1 MSNLHSLST
10 LAKQRKKRTLWR
22 NLVVCFAAL
31 VVFCTTYALILPAI
45 TMEQEGYSC
54 GLQEHTHTP
63 DCYRLTCGKQEA
75 YTHTHTKPDCYDA
88 NGNLTCTLKEQTL
101 HHHASGCYSSPQPV
115 CGLAEAAP
123 HAHEDACYTEGELTC
138 TQPETLGH
146 THTSDCYP
154 TEFTPELV
162 CTQKDIPEHR
172 HTDVCYRRICE
183 LEEHT
188 HTDACV
194 SSHEAFLENLLT
206 TGPTAGPEQP
216 TVEPETPT
224 ADSQLPTEPQPEST
238 EQPTVAPQPTEADAP
253 TNPEAPTQE
262 PPQEVTEPQEPSQ
275 EEEPPQ
281 EEEPILPGAAQPPV
295 MLLAP
300 AAPATV
306 AENAENTGS
315 VKLVD
320 VATSWNVSSNSAE
333 YVRGAEINGVW
344 VDGAYRMTFN
354 LEFDVKTDGDEGDRH
369 IIDRDGNSV
378 SGTVFTY
385 NLGIAEL
392 GDHVDYNVNYKF
404 NPTLGNS
411 TYHFENESDGTIT
424 VVIDLDDAYVKADN
438 SGDITGSISLAAI
451 VGKEDGKEDG
461 SVEHDTEGN
470 IKINVDAGN
479 VKYPDDET
487 NKGKVEVSK
496 TGSFTF
502 EGNKLLYTVVVSS
515 GGKGTP
521 GPVTILDT
529 FNFDGA
535 ALDGMGITG
544 PKEVKLDGA
553 DYTGFTAT
561 PNGTGKT
568 DISMT
573 LQKLDGS
580 DTHTIT
586 YVFEMAHRPETSTPV
601 KNKVHVESKP
611 DGGGKPV
618 KAEREFTVTVPD
630 KNQEPQIS
638 LEKSGDSWIGDNA
651 TVIRWTIKF
660 NDTKKNIA
668 GKVLEDTYMVK
679 KFNADTSA
687 APWDFDAAINDLA
700 HPMTVKVNGAEIPK
714 DQFAQHFTVQE
725 NGSLKFTGTEEAP
738 NTNSYEITY
747 YMPVETF
754 NSQWGAT
761 SMQNKVKVGDLE
773 KTAESYRSNN
783 NSVQKSSQGVEA
795 AENNQV
801 RMKWK
806 TDINVTNVGFKAG
819 DVIHDN
825 TNPGDSTENLHYFDR
840 NSIQISYNGSAWT
853 EGVDYSLEFYDR
865 KDGTPTDGDA
875 TYMQVVLLKDIPAK
889 GGYQQ
894 DLLTM
899 EYTTFADSHD
909 AKTYKNTATF
919 YNTAGDAQQ
928 EVVPD
933 SIIKADGS
941 GNTGETKVENF
952 NGDLTWKITAKIGDI
967 TKTRTVTVTD
977 TLPSNV
983 EVRKLSVVS
992 KLANG
997 ADQNADLTIAQD
1009 GAISGE
1015 NLNFTFSGTCQKNE
1029 QGQNV
1034 VTLTAT
1040 RKGEQDIEANS
1051 TITLNLDCYL
1061 APDFVAGNDKAT
1073 LDNTAT
1079 GTTDE
1084 GAIGNATHTQEWT
1097 KKKENVFENALSKK
1111 RITTPDGQ
1119 NYLEY
1124 QVQINPQGKDL
1135 QPDSAEVYVVDDF
1148 SYNPRK
1154 GEYDLVFELVR
1165 DSVKLYK
1172 AKLREDG
1179 TLVKEGDALTAGWRM
1194 VLSESDPTGDFP
1206 GAKITKTMRLAVP
1219 DGTPLILEYRYE
1231 LTGYKEGLKDFWPDA
1246 TNRAYFLTDP
1256 SQGSGGDI
1264 KDEKW
1269 SIRGT
1274 SGGLITDR
1282 HIKIVKVDESN
1293 SKVVIPGTEFTLQ
1306 EWKDGSTWSDV
1317 TTVTQPLKTGP
1328 DGSLTVSGFGDKPGD
1343 KLKYNVLYRLIETA
1357 PAPGYL
1363 LDRANPPTVEFY
1375 YHNDSQTAPAGYPDW
1390 ETVPKD
1396 SAVDLSQNSATHYIT
1411 NKAESAQFS
1420 VKKLWKYEG
1429 GAPVTNPPEATFQ
1442 LMRVATEK
1450 KQDVVVNDPLAGKVT
1465 VTVAAAQ
1472 YNYGDCGSGT
1482 PYEVPKGTVLTVRVR
1497 HAGWSG
1503 ENPSVY
1509 LSVPNNNNVQITPT
1523 IRRPADDP
1531 NAIEFDYEAKYSVV
1545 LWVRTGHWDGYP
1557 TFTCTYPGQST
1568 GGTTGGST
1576 GGTTP
1581 AEIERKPVGTIT
1593 LNADNGWTWNSE
1605 DYRTEDGQKLP
1616 IHGKTEDGKE
1626 VWYSYYVKEITSGN
1640 YGVTYSPSEG
1650 GDPVAITSGTITV
1663 TNTLPPPPA
1672 DVSVTVNKTWAG
1684 LGNWAEL
1691 ETVHCEL
1698 FQKTWASE
1706 AEFREAQANGT
1717 LDQNVPYGMTE
1728 EEIAALANGTL
1739 KRVEKFTLN
1748 SGDNWIWS
1756 KSNLPGGAD
1765 GKYYTYFVVE
1775 KPGDYTVTYSPQ
1787 VHSGEITV
1795 TNTTEKKPTEIQ
1807 VNKQWFNHL
1816 DEDITASTTN
1826 DSVEFTLYRIAQVD
1840 GQPVEGR
1847 TEYGPYSLTKADS
1860 WKWNSKSAGLDLLA
1874 KEYKE
1879 NKTYTYTYSIQEIVP
1894 EKAGYTA
1901 TYWGGENLPENWSGV
1916 TFSAELTPIQS
1927 GTLVIRNTLDSP
1939 KYQLPQT
1946 GGTGTAPLRL
1956 AGLTLALTAACLL
1969 HRKRKTRPQ

>member
-1 MSNLHSLST
+1 MSNLHQLSAI
-10 LAKQRKKRTLWR
+10 AKQRKKRTLWR

-45 TMEQEGYSC
+45 TMEKEDFSC
-54 GLQEHTHTP
+54 GLPEHTHTS
-63 DCYRLTCGKQEA
+63 DCYQLVCGKQELFS
-75 YTHTHTKPDCYDA
+75 HTHTKPDCYDA

-138 TQPETLGH
+138 TLAETQGH
-146 THTSDCYP
+146 THGQDCYP
-154 TEFTPELV
+154 ANFQPQLICGQQEL
-162 CTQKDIPEHR
+162 PEHR
-172 HTDVCYRRICE
+172 HTAACYTLTCQQQ
-183 LEEHT
+183 EHT

-194 SSHEAFLENLLT
+194 SSHQAFLNSIQEAT
-206 TGPTAGPEQP
+206 QEATQPEEANQP
-216 TVEPETPT
+216 EEVTQPGAV
-224 ADSQLPTEPQPEST
+224 TEPQEATQPEEAT
-238 EQPTVAPQPTEADAP
+238 EPQE
-253 TNPEAPTQE
+253 PTQPE
-262 PPQEVTEPQEPSQ
+262 TVTEPQEPTQ
-275 EEEPPQ
+275 EEEPM
-281 EEEPILPGAAQPPV
+281 APV
-295 MLLAP
+295 MLLAS

-306 AENAENTGS
+306 AENAGNTGS

-320 VATSWNVSSNSAE
+320 VATSWTVSSNSAE
-333 YVRGAEINGVW
+333 YVRDANINGQW

-354 LEFDVKTDGDEGDRH
+354 LEFDVKTDGDPGDRH
-369 IIDRDGNSV
+369 IIDRDGKSV

-385 NLGIAEL
+385 NLGKAEL
-392 GDHVDYNVNYKF
+392 GQNVAYDTPYAF
-404 NPTLGNS
+404 SPTLGNS
-411 TYHFENESDGTIT
+411 TYHFKNESDGTIT
-424 VVIDLDDAYVKADN
+424 VVIDLDDAYVKAYHA
-438 SGDITGSISLAAI
+438 GDITGSISVAAI
-451 VGKEDGKEDG
+451 VGKEDGKDDG
-461 SVEHDTEGN
+461 SVEHDTEGDTK
-470 IKINVDAGN
+470 IKVDADH
-479 VKYPDDET
+479 VTYPDDET
-487 NKGKVEVSK
+487 NKGKVAVSK

-502 EGNKLLYTVVVSS
+502 EGDKLLYTVVVSS

-535 ALDGMGITG
+535 ALKITG
-544 PKEVKLDGA
+544 PTDVKLNGT
-553 DYTGFTAT
+553 DYTYFTAT

-573 LQKLDGS
+573 LPKLNGS

-586 YVFEMAHRPETSTPV
+586 YVFEVTERPETSTPV
-601 KNKVHVESKP
+601 KNKVHVESTP

-618 KAEREFTVTVPD
+618 KAEKEITVTVPD
-630 KNQEPQIS
+630 KDAKPQIS
-638 LEKSGDSWIGDNA
+638 LEKSGDSYASSDA
-651 TVIRWTIKF
+651 TVWTIKF
-660 NDTKKNIA
+660 NSTNMDIA

-679 KFNADTSA
+679 QFNADTTA
-687 APWDFDAAINDLA
+687 ASWNFGDAINDTA
-700 HPMTVKVNGAEIPK
+700 HPMTVKVNGVAIPK
-714 DQFAQHFTVQE
+714 DQFAQHFTVQAD
-725 NGSLKFTGTEEAP
+725 GSLKFKDTGDGK

-747 YMPVETF
+747 YMPTKDF
-754 NSQWGAT
+754 NNQWGVT
-761 SMQNKVKVGDLE
+761 SIQNKVKVGDLE
-773 KTAESYRSNN
+773 KTAESYRSNDN
-783 NSVQKSSQGVEA
+783 YVKKSSQGVEA
-795 AENNQV
+795 AENGQV

-825 TNPGDSTENLHYFDR
+825 TNPNNSTENLHYFDR
-840 NSIQISYNGSAWT
+840 DSIRISYNGSTWT
-853 EGVDYSLEFYDR
+853 EGVDYSLKFYDH
-865 KDGTPTDGDA
+865 KDGAETTGNA
-875 TYMQVVLLKDIPAK
+875 TYMQVVLLQDIPAK

-899 EYTTFADSHD
+899 EYTTFAESHE

-919 YNTAGDAQQ
+919 YNTESDAQQ

-933 SIIKADGS
+933 SIIKADGN
-941 GNTGETKVENF
+941 GITGTTKVENF
-952 NGDLTWKITAKIGDI
+952 NGELTWKITAKIGDI

-1015 NLNFTFSGTCQKNE
+1015 NLDFTFSGTCRKNE

-1051 TITLNLDCYL
+1051 TVTLNLDCCL
-1061 APDFVAGNDKAT
+1061 APEFVAEHDSEM
-1073 LDNTAT
+1073 LVNTAE
-1079 GTTDE
+1079 GKTDD

-1111 RITTPDGQ
+1111 RITTPDGH

-1124 QVQINPQGKDL
+1124 EVQINPQGKDL
-1135 QPDSAEVYVVDDF
+1135 QPDSAEVYLVDDF
-1148 SYNPRK
+1148 SYNPKK

-1172 AKLREDG
+1172 ATLQEDG
-1179 TLVKEGDALTAGWRM
+1179 TLAKGDALTAGWRM

-1231 LTGYKEGLKDFWPDA
+1231 LTGYKEGLTNFWLDA
-1246 TNRAYFLTDP
+1246 TNRAYFLTEP
-1256 SQGSGGDI
+1256 SQGSGDNTIGEEWKI
-1264 KDEKW
+1264 
-1269 SIRGT
+1269 SGT

-1306 EWKDGSTWSDV
+1306 EWKNGSTWSDV
-1317 TTVTQPLKTGP
+1317 TTVQQPLTTGA
-1328 DGSLTVSGFGDKPGD
+1328 DGTLTVDGFGDEPGD
-1343 KLKYNVLYRLIETA
+1343 KLHYNVLYRLIETKA
-1357 PAPGYL
+1357 APGYL
-1363 LDRANPPTVEFY
+1363 LDIANPPTVEFY
-1375 YHNDSQTAPAGYPDW
+1375 YHNESQTAPAGYPDW

-1472 YNYGDCGSGT
+1472 YNYGDSGSGT

-1593 LNADNGWTWNSE
+1593 LNADNSWTWNSKQYE
-1605 DYRTEDGQKLP
+1605 TDTGKKLP
-1616 IHGKTEDGKE
+1616 IHGETEDGKE
-1626 VWYSYYVKEITSGN
+1626 VWYSYYVVENNSGS

-1663 TNTLPPPPA
+1663 TNTLTPPPA
-1672 DVSVTVNKTWAG
+1672 DVSVTVKKVWAG
-1684 LGNWAEL
+1684 LGNWDDLA
-1691 ETVHCEL
+1691 TVNCEL

-1706 AEFREAQANGT
+1706 AEFQAAQENAPMDYHVT
-1717 LDQNVPYGMTE
+1717 YDMTE

-1739 KRVEKFTLN
+1739 KRMETFDLR
-1748 SGDNWIWS
+1748 SDDNWTWIR
-1756 KSNLPGGAD
+1756 SNLPGGAD

-1775 KPGDYTVTYSPQ
+1775 EPGDYTVTYTPQ

-1816 DEDITASTTN
+1816 GTSTDAPTGIN
-1826 DSVEFTLYRIAQVD
+1826 EVEFELFRIAKVGDTSEAPTTVGTYQVTSA
-1840 GQPVEGR
+1840 GNW
-1847 TEYGPYSLTKADS
+1847 T
-1860 WKWNSKSAGLDLLA
+1860 WNSKTAGLDLLA

-1901 TYWGGENLPENWSGV
+1901 TYWGGENLPENWSTV
-1916 TFSAELTPIQS
+1916 NFSTELAPIQS
-1927 GTLVIRNTLDSP
+1927 GTLVIRNTLESP

>member
-1 MSNLHSLST
+1 MSNLHSLSAI
-10 LAKQRKKRTLWR
+10 AKQRKKRTLWR

-88 NGNLTCTLKEQTL
+88 DGNLTCTLKQQTL
-101 HHHASGCYSSPQPV
+101 HRHTQDCYSKPQPI

-138 TQPETLGH
+138 TLAETQGH
-146 THTSDCYP
+146 THGQDCYP
-154 TEFTPELV
+154 AESTPELI
-162 CTQKDIPEHR
+162 CGQQELPEHR
-172 HTDVCYRRICE
+172 HTAACYTLTCQQQ
-183 LEEHT
+183 EHT
-188 HTDACV
+188 HTDACI
-194 SSHEAFLENLLT
+194 SSHQAFLNSIQEAT
-206 TGPTAGPEQP
+206 QEAT
-216 TVEPETPT
+216 
-224 ADSQLPTEPQPEST
+224 QPE
-238 EQPTVAPQPTEADAP
+238 EANQPEEVTQ
-253 TNPEAPTQE
+253 PEA
-262 PPQEVTEPQEPSQ
+262 VTEPQEATQPEEATLPEEVTLPEEATQPEEVTQPEDVTQPEEATEPQ
-275 EEEPPQ
+275 EPTQPETATEPQEPPQ
-281 EEEPILPGAAQPPV
+281 EEEPMAPV

-300 AAPATV
+300 AAV

-315 VKLVD
+315 VNLVG
-320 VATSWNVSSNSAE
+320 VARSWSVSSNSAE
-333 YVRGAEINGVW
+333 YVPDGKSINGQW
-344 VDGAYRMTFN
+344 VNGAFYEMTFN
-354 LEFDVKTDGDEGDRH
+354 LKFDVATAGAPGNRH
-369 IIDRDGNSV
+369 IIDKNQNSV

-392 GDHVDYNVNYKF
+392 GQNVAYGTKYKF
-404 NPTLGNS
+404 TPTLGES
-411 TYHFENESDGTIT
+411 TYHFVDNPDGTIT
-424 VVIDLDDAYVKADN
+424 VVIDLDDAFVKADN
-438 SGDITGSISLAAI
+438 SGDITGSISVAAI
-451 VGKEDGKEDG
+451 VGKNDGKEDG
-461 SVEHDTEGN
+461 SVEHDTEGDT
-470 IKINVDAGN
+470 KINVDAGN

-487 NKGKVEVSK
+487 NMGKVAVSK

-502 EGNKLLYTVVVSS
+502 EGDKLLYTVVVSS

-535 ALDGMGITG
+535 ALDSMGITG
-544 PKEVKLDGA
+544 PTDVKLDGA
-553 DYTGFTAT
+553 DYTNFETSSDS
-561 PNGTGKT
+561 TGKKN
-568 DISMT
+568 ISMT
-573 LQKLDGS
+573 LSKLDGS

-611 DGGGKPV
+611 GENGKPV
-618 KAEREFTVTVPD
+618 KAEKEITVTVPD
-630 KNQEPQIS
+630 KDAKPQIS
-638 LEKSGDSWIGDNA
+638 LEKSGDSYASSDA
-651 TVIRWTIKF
+651 TVWTIKF
-660 NDTKKNIA
+660 NSTNMDIA

-679 KFNADTSA
+679 QFNADTTA
-687 APWDFDAAINDLA
+687 ASWNFGDAINDTA
-700 HPMTVKVNGAEIPK
+700 HPMTVKVNGVAIPK
-714 DQFAQHFTVQE
+714 DQFAQHFTVQAD
-725 NGSLKFTGTEEAP
+725 GSLKFKDTGDGK

-747 YMPVETF
+747 YMPTKDF
-754 NSQWGAT
+754 NNQWGVT
-761 SMQNKVKVGDLE
+761 SIQNKVKVGDLE
-773 KTAESYRSNN
+773 KTAEPYRSNDN
-783 NSVQKSSQGVEA
+783 YVKKSSQGVEA
-795 AENNQV
+795 AENGQV

-806 TDINVTNVGFKAG
+806 TDINVTNVGFKVN

-825 TNPGDSTENLHYFDR
+825 TNPNNSTENLHYFDR
-840 NSIQISYNGSAWT
+840 NSIQISYNGSTWQ
-853 EGVDYSLEFYDR
+853 ESVDYRLEFYDQ
-865 KDGTPTDGDA
+865 KGGTATTGNA
-875 TYMQVVLLKDIPAK
+875 TYMQVVLLQDIPAK

-899 EYTTFADSHD
+899 EYTTFANSHD

-933 SIIKADGS
+933 SITKADGN
-941 GNTGETKVENF
+941 GITGETKVENF
-952 NGDLTWKITAKIGDI
+952 NGELTWKITAKIGDI

-1015 NLNFTFSGTCQKNE
+1015 NSDFTFSGTCQKNE

-1034 VTLTAT
+1034 VTLIAT
-1040 RKGEQDIEANS
+1040 RKDGKDIEANS
-1051 TITLNLDCYL
+1051 TVTLNLDCCL
-1061 APDFVAGNDKAT
+1061 APDFVAGNDKAI

-1079 GTTDE
+1079 GETE
-1084 GAIGNATHTQEWT
+1084 KGAIGNATHTQEWT

-1111 RITTPDGQ
+1111 RMTTPDGQ

-1124 QVQINPQGKDL
+1124 EVQINPQGKDL
-1135 QPDSAEVYVVDDF
+1135 QPDSAEVYLVDDF
-1148 SYNPRK
+1148 SYNPKK
-1154 GEYDLVFELVR
+1154 GECDLVFELVR
-1165 DSVKLYK
+1165 DSVKLYN
-1172 AKLREDG
+1172 ATLRENG
-1179 TLVKEGDALTAGWRM
+1179 TLAKEGEALTAGWRM

-1231 LTGYKEGLKDFWPDA
+1231 LTGHKEGLTNFWLDA
-1246 TNRAYFLTDP
+1246 TNRAYFLTEP
-1256 SQGSGGDI
+1256 SQGSGDNTIGED
-1264 KDEKW
+1264 W
-1269 SIRGT
+1269 SINGT
-1274 SGGLITDR
+1274 TGSLITDR

-1293 SKVVIPGTEFTLQ
+1293 SKVVISGTKFALQ
-1306 EWKDGSTWSDV
+1306 EWKNDTWGDV
-1317 TTVTQPLKTGP
+1317 TTVTTGD
-1328 DGSLTVSGFGDKPGD
+1328 DGALTVKGFGDKPED
-1343 KLKYNVLYRLIETA
+1343 KLHYNVLYRLIETE

-1375 YHNDSQTAPAGYPDW
+1375 YHNDSQTAPEGYPAWD
-1390 ETVPKD
+1390 TVSKD

-1420 VKKLWKYEG
+1420 VKKLWKYQG
-1429 GAPVTNPPEATFQ
+1429 GAPVANPPEATFQ

-1450 KQDVVVNDPLAGKVT
+1450 KQDVVVNDPLAST
-1465 VTVAAAQ
+1465 VTVNISAGWSYGSETTPVPHRVKKGDTVKITATAAGMTSPVAYVYPLTLADWQGHEYPLTRVGNTDTWTYEFTAQ
-1472 YNYGDCGSGT
+1472 YN
-1482 PYEVPKGTVLTVRVR
+1482 VNVVI
-1497 HAGWSG
+1497 
-1503 ENPSVY
+1503 
-1509 LSVPNNNNVQITPT
+1509 LSKTNDL
-1523 IRRPADDP
+1523 PAIACD
-1531 NAIEFDYEAKYSVV
+1531 
-1545 LWVRTGHWDGYP
+1545 
-1557 TFTCTYPGQST
+1557 YPGQST

-1593 LNADNGWTWNSE
+1593 LNAANNWTWNSE

-1626 VWYSYYVKEITSGN
+1626 VWYSYYVKEDTSTVP
-1640 YGVTYSPSEG
+1640 YVDVVTYSPSKDG
-1650 GDPVAITSGTITV
+1650 KPVAITSGTITV

-1672 DVSVTVNKTWAG
+1672 DVSVTVKKDWAG

-1691 ETVHCEL
+1691 ETVNFKLIRKVWDHEPTEGERNPQENLDYYADLNHYPDLEL
-1698 FQKTWASE
+1698 VGE
-1706 AEFREAQANGT
+1706 YT
-1717 LDQNVPYGMTE
+1717 L
-1728 EEIAALANGTL
+1728 
-1739 KRVEKFTLN
+1739 EKAT
-1748 SGDNWIWS
+1748 GWTWS
-1756 KSNLPGGAD
+1756 KSDLPGGAD

-1775 KPGDYTVTYSPQ
+1775 EPSDYYTVTYSPQ

-1807 VNKQWFNHL
+1807 VNKQWLNHL
-1816 DEDITASTTN
+1816 GEDITASTTN
-1826 DSVEFTLYRIAQVD
+1826 DSVEFKLYRIAQVGD
-1840 GQPVEGR
+1840 GASETPTLVGTYQVTR
-1847 TEYGPYSLTKADS
+1847 DDS
-1860 WKWNSKSAGLDLLA
+1860 WTWKSKDVPGLDLLA
-1874 KEYKE
+1874 KEYIE
-1879 NKTYTYTYSIQEIVP
+1879 GKTYTYTYSIQEIVP
-1894 EKAGYTA
+1894 GNAGYIA

-1927 GTLVIRNTLDSP
+1927 GTLVIRNTLESP

-1969 HRKRKTRPQ
+1969 HRPHTH

>member
-1 MSNLHSLST
+1 MSNLHSLSAI
-10 LAKQRKKRTLWR
+10 AKQRKKRTLWR

-54 GLQEHTHTP
+54 GLQEHTHTS
-63 DCYRLTCGKQEA
+63 DCYQLVCGKQELFS
-75 YTHTHTKPDCYDA
+75 HTHTKPDCYDA

-138 TQPETLGH
+138 TLAETQGH
-146 THTSDCYP
+146 THSQDCYP
-154 TEFTPELV
+154 ADFQPQLICGQQEL
-162 CTQKDIPEHR
+162 PEHR
-172 HTDVCYRRICE
+172 HTAACYTLTCQQQ
-183 LEEHT
+183 EHT
-188 HTDACV
+188 HTESCI
-194 SSHEAFLENLLT
+194 SSHQAFLN
-206 TGPTAGPEQP
+206 
-216 TVEPETPT
+216 
-224 ADSQLPTEPQPEST
+224 SI
-238 EQPTVAPQPTEADAP
+238 
-253 TNPEAPTQE
+253 QE
-262 PPQEVTEPQEPSQ
+262 PPQEATQPEEANQPEEVVTQPEEVTQPEKAPQPEVVTEPQVVTQPEVVTEPQVVTQPEAVTEPQVVTQPETVTEPQKPTQ
-275 EEEPPQ
+275 EEEPK
-281 EEEPILPGAAQPPV
+281 APV
-295 MLLAP
+295 MLLAR
-300 AAPATV
+300 AAPAAV
-306 AENAENTGS
+306 AENAGNTGS

-320 VATSWNVSSNSAE
+320 VATLLTVSSNSAE
-333 YVRGAEINGVW
+333 YVPGWTEINGNW
-344 VDGAYRMTFN
+344 VDGAYKMTFN
-354 LEFDVKTDGDEGDRH
+354 LKFDVKTDGDEGDRH
-369 IIDRDGNSV
+369 IIDKNNNSV

-411 TYHFENESDGTIT
+411 TYHFKNESDGTIT
-424 VVIDLDDAYVKADN
+424 VVIDLDDAYVKAYN
-438 SGDITGSISLAAI
+438 AGDIKGSISLAAI
-451 VGKEDGKEDG
+451 VGKEDGKDDG
-461 SVEHDTEGN
+461 SVEHVTESEPT
-470 IKINVDAGN
+470 IKVDADK

-502 EGNKLLYTVVVSS
+502 EGDKLLYTVVVSS

-535 ALDGMGITG
+535 ALDSMGITG
-544 PKEVKLDGA
+544 PTEVKLDGT
-553 DYTGFTAT
+553 DYTKYTAT

-573 LQKLDGS
+573 LPKLSGS
-580 DTHTIT
+580 ETHTIT

-601 KNKVHVESKP
+601 KNKVHVESTP

-618 KAEREFTVTVPD
+618 KAEKEITVTVPD

-638 LEKSGDSWIGDNA
+638 LEKSGDSYASSDA
-651 TVIRWTIKF
+651 TVWTIKF
-660 NDTKKNIA
+660 NSTKMDIA

-679 KFNADTSA
+679 KFNADTPVAS
-687 APWDFDAAINDLA
+687 WDFGAAINDPD
-700 HPMTVKVNGAEIPK
+700 HPMTVKVNGVSIPSTE
-714 DQFAQHFTVQE
+714 FAQHFEVV
-725 NGSLKFTGTEEAP
+725 NGSLKFKDTRDGK
-738 NTNSYEITY
+738 NTNFYEITY
-747 YMPVETF
+747 YMPTKDF
-754 NSQWGAT
+754 NNQWGVT
-761 SMQNKVKVGDLE
+761 SIQNKVKVGDLE
-773 KTAESYRSNN
+773 KTAEPYRSNN

-795 AENNQV
+795 AENGQV

-806 TDINVTNVGFKAG
+806 TDINVTNVGFKKD

-825 TNPGDSTENLHYFDR
+825 TNPNNSTENLHYFDR
-840 NSIQISYNGSAWT
+840 GSIQISYNGSTWE
-853 EGVDYSLEFYDR
+853 EGVDYRLEFYDR
-865 KDGTPTDGDA
+865 KDGAETTGNA
-875 TYMQVVLLKDIPAK
+875 TYMQVVLLKDITPQ

-899 EYTTFADSHD
+899 EYTTFAESQE

-941 GNTGETKVENF
+941 GNTGTTKVENF
-952 NGDLTWKITAKIGDI
+952 NGELTWKITAKIGDI
-967 TKTRTVTVTD
+967 TKTNTVTVTD
-977 TLPSNV
+977 ALPSNV
-983 EVRKLSVVS
+983 EVKKLSVVS

-1015 NLNFTFSGTCQKNE
+1015 NLDFTFSGTCKKNE

-1034 VTLTAT
+1034 ITLTAT
-1040 RKGEQDIEANS
+1040 RKGEQNIEANS
-1051 TITLNLDCYL
+1051 TVTLNLDCCL
-1061 APDFVAGNDKAT
+1061 AQDFVAEHDKAT

-1097 KKKENVFENALSKK
+1097 KKKENVFENALSKEL
-1111 RITTPDGQ
+1111 ISDLNGN
-1119 NYLEY
+1119 NYLVFE
-1124 QVQINPQGKDL
+1124 VQINPEGKDL
-1135 QPDSAEVYVVDDF
+1135 QPDSAEVYLVDDF
-1148 SYNPRK
+1148 SYNPQK
-1154 GEYDLVFELVR
+1154 GTDDLVFELAQ

-1172 AKLREDG
+1172 ATLQENG
-1179 TLVKEGDALTAGWRM
+1179 TLVKEGEALTAGWRM

-1231 LTGYKEGLKDFWPDA
+1231 LTGCKEGSTNVRLDA
-1246 TNRAYFLTDP
+1246 TNRAYFLTEP

-1264 KDEKW
+1264 TKDSW
-1269 SIRGT
+1269 SVSGT

-1282 HIKIVKVDESN
+1282 QIKIVKVDESN

-1306 EWKDGSTWSDV
+1306 EWKNDTWSNV
-1317 TTVTQPLKTGP
+1317 TTVTQPLTTGR
-1328 DGSLTVSGFGDKPGD
+1328 DGSLTVKGFGDKPED
-1343 KLKYNVLYRLIETA
+1343 KLHYNVLYRLIETA

-1363 LDRANPPTVEFY
+1363 LDRANPPTVAFY
-1375 YHNDSQTAPAGYPDW
+1375 YHNDSQTAPEGYPDW
-1390 ETVPKD
+1390 NTVPKD

-1420 VKKLWKYEG
+1420 VKKIWKYKG

-1442 LMRVATEK
+1442 LWQIATEK
-1450 KQDVVVNDPLAGKVT
+1450 QQDVVVNDPLAST
-1465 VTVAAAQ
+1465 VTVNVSAGKHHGRDTTPVPYRVKKGDTVKITATAAGMSNPVAHVYPLNLEYWQVSSDNDHPLKQVDTNTWVYEFTAQ
-1472 YNYGDCGSGT
+1472 Y
-1482 PYEVPKGTVLTVRVR
+1482 
-1497 HAGWSG
+1497 
-1503 ENPSVY
+1503 SVNVVI
-1509 LSVPNNNNVQITPT
+1509 LSKTNDL
-1523 IRRPADDP
+1523 PALACD
-1531 NAIEFDYEAKYSVV
+1531 
-1545 LWVRTGHWDGYP
+1545 
-1557 TFTCTYPGQST
+1557 YPGQST

-1581 AEIERKPVGTIT
+1581 TEIERKPVGTIT
-1593 LNADNGWTWNSE
+1593 LNATNGWTWNSE
-1605 DYRTEDGQKLP
+1605 GYLTDDGKKLP
-1616 IHGKTEDGKE
+1616 IHETKDDKD
-1626 VWYSYYVKEITSGN
+1626 VWYSYYVRENNSVP
-1640 YGVTYSPSEG
+1640 YEVTYSPSKDG
-1650 GDPVAITSGTITV
+1650 KPVAITSGTITV

-1672 DVSVTVNKTWAG
+1672 NVSVTVKKDWKG
-1684 LGNWAEL
+1684 LGNWADL
-1691 ETVHCEL
+1691 EKVNFKL
-1698 FQKTWASE
+1698 IRRAWDNK
-1706 AEFREAQANGT
+1706 
-1717 LDQNVPYGMTE
+1717 PTE
-1728 EEIAALANGTL
+1728 EERNTQENLAYDADLSQYSNLELVGEYTLTKNGGWT
-1739 KRVEKFTLN
+1739 
-1748 SGDNWIWS
+1748 WS
-1756 KSNLPGGAD
+1756 RSDLPGGAD

-1775 KPGDYTVTYSPQ
+1775 QPGEYTVTYSPQ
-1787 VHSGEITV
+1787 VHDGTITV
-1795 TNTTEKKPTEIQ
+1795 TNTTEKKPTEIK

-1816 DEDITASTTN
+1816 AEDITASTTN
-1826 DSVEFTLYRIAQVD
+1826 DSVQFKLCRIAKVD
-1840 GQPVEGR
+1840 GQTVGEP
-1847 TEYGPYSLTKADS
+1847 TEYGPYSLTKADN
-1860 WKWNSKSAGLDLLA
+1860 WTWNSTTAGLKLLA
-1874 KEYKE
+1874 MEYIDGQ
-1879 NKTYTYTYSIQEIVP
+1879 TYTYTYSIQEIVP
-1894 EKAGYTA
+1894 ENAGYTA
-1901 TYWGGENLPENWSGV
+1901 TYWGGENLPENWSTV
-1916 TFSAELTPIQS
+1916 NFSAELAPIQS

>member
-1 MSNLHSLST
+1 MSNLHQLST

-88 NGNLTCTLKEQTL
+88 NGNLTCPLKEQTL
-101 HHHASGCYSSPQPV
+101 HRHTQDCYSKPQPV

-138 TQPETLGH
+138 TLAETQGH
-146 THTSDCYP
+146 THGQDCYP
-154 TEFTPELV
+154 AGFTPELI
-162 CTQKDIPEHR
+162 CGQQELPEHR
-172 HTDVCYRRICE
+172 HTAACYTLTCQQQ
-183 LEEHT
+183 EHT
-188 HTDACV
+188 HTESCI
-194 SSHEAFLENLLT
+194 SSHQAFLNSIQEPSQEVT
-206 TGPTAGPEQP
+206 QPEEANQP
-216 TVEPETPT
+216 EEVTQPE
-224 ADSQLPTEPQPEST
+224 AVTEPQEATQPEEATLPEEVTLPEEATQPEEVTQPEDVTQPEEAT
-238 EQPTVAPQPTEADAP
+238 EPQE
-253 TNPEAPTQE
+253 PTQPE
-262 PPQEVTEPQEPSQ
+262 TVTEPQEPTQ
-275 EEEPPQ
+275 EEEPM
-281 EEEPILPGAAQPPV
+281 APV
-295 MLLAP
+295 MLLAR
-300 AAPATV
+300 AAPAAV
-306 AENAENTGS
+306 AENTGS
-315 VKLVD
+315 VNLVD
-320 VATSWNVSSNSAE
+320 VATSLTVSSNSAE
-333 YVRGAEINGVW
+333 YVTGANINGQW

-354 LEFDVKTDGDEGDRH
+354 LKFDVKTVGDPGNH
-369 IIDRDGNSV
+369 YIIDKNNNSV

-385 NLGIAEL
+385 NLGKAEL
-392 GDHVDYNVNYKF
+392 GDHVNYNVNYNF

-411 TYHFENESDGTIT
+411 TYHFVDNSDGTIT
-424 VVIDLDDAYVKADN
+424 VVIDLDDAYVKAYN
-438 SGDITGSISLAAI
+438 AGDITGSISVAAI

-461 SVEHDTEGN
+461 SVEHDTEGGTK
-470 IKINVDAGN
+470 IKVDADK

-502 EGNKLLYTVVVSS
+502 EGDKLLYTVVVSS

-535 ALDGMGITG
+535 ALKITG
-544 PKEVKLDGA
+544 PEEVKVDGQNHTE
-553 DYTGFTAT
+553 YETT
-561 PNGTGKT
+561 NSTGKT

-573 LQKLDGS
+573 LSQLKGS
-580 DTHTIT
+580 ETHTIT
-586 YVFEMAHRPETSTPV
+586 YVFTVTERPETSTPV
-601 KNKVHVESKP
+601 MNKVHVESKP
-611 DGGGKPV
+611 GENGKPV
-618 KAEREFTVTVPD
+618 KAEKEITVTVPD
-630 KNQEPQIS
+630 KDAKPQIS
-638 LEKSGDSWIGDNA
+638 LSKSSPWTQDD
-651 TVIRWTIKF
+651 TMVIPWEIKF
-660 NDTKKNIA
+660 NDTKMDIT
-668 GKVLEDTYMVK
+668 GKVLEDSYTVSK
-679 KFNADTSA
+679 SNGETETIT
-687 APWDFDAAINDLA
+687 WDFNKAINDTA
-700 HPMTVKVNGAEIPK
+700 HPMTVEVNGVVIPSTE
-714 DQFAQHFTVQE
+714 FAQHFTVQSD
-725 NGSLKFTGTEEAP
+725 GSLKFTGTEEAP
-738 NTNSYEITY
+738 NTNAYKITY
-747 YMPVETF
+747 YTPTKDF
-754 NSQWGAT
+754 NSQWGVTSVKNRAKVDELEAT
-761 SMQNKVKVGDLE
+761 YDYWK
-773 KTAESYRSNN
+773 SNN

-795 AENNQV
+795 AENGQV

-806 TDINVTNVGFKAG
+806 TDINVTNVGFKKD
-819 DVIHDN
+819 DVIYDN
-825 TNPGDSTENLHYFDR
+825 TNPNNSTENLHYFDR
-840 NSIQISYNGSAWT
+840 NSIQISYNGTIWK
-853 EGVDYSLEFYDR
+853 ENDDYSLKFYDH
-865 KDGTPTDGDA
+865 KDGTETTENA
-875 TYMQVVLLKDIPAK
+875 TYMQVVLLKDITPQ

-899 EYTTFADSHD
+899 EYTTFAESQE

-933 SIIKADGS
+933 SITKADGN
-941 GNTGETKVENF
+941 GITGTTKVENF

-977 TLPSNV
+977 ALPSNV
-983 EVRKLSVVS
+983 EVKKLSVVS

-1009 GAISGE
+1009 GTISGD
-1015 NLNFTFSGTCQKNE
+1015 NADFTFSGTCQKNE

-1034 VTLTAT
+1034 VTLIAT
-1040 RKGEQDIEANS
+1040 RKGEQYIEANS
-1051 TITLNLDCYL
+1051 TVTLNLDCCL
-1061 APDFVAGNDKAT
+1061 SQDFVAGNESAI
-1073 LDNTAT
+1073 LVNTAE
-1079 GTTDE
+1079 GKTDK
-1084 GAIGNATHTQEWT
+1084 GAIGSATHTQEWT

-1111 RITTPDGQ
+1111 RITTPDGH

-1135 QPDSAEVYVVDDF
+1135 QPDSAEVYLVDDF
-1148 SYNPRK
+1148 SYNPKK

-1165 DSVKLYK
+1165 DSVKLYN
-1172 AKLREDG
+1172 ATLQADG
-1179 TLVKEGDALTAGWRM
+1179 TLAKEGDALTAGWRM

-1219 DGTPLILEYRYE
+1219 DGTPLILEYKYE
-1231 LTGYKEGLKDFWPDA
+1231 LTGYKEGLTNFWLDA
-1246 TNRAYFLTDP
+1246 TNRAYFLTEP
-1256 SQGSGGDI
+1256 SQGSGDNTIG
-1264 KDEKW
+1264 ENW
-1269 SIRGT
+1269 SISGT

-1306 EWKDGSTWSDV
+1306 EWKNGSTWSNV
-1317 TTVTQPLKTGP
+1317 TTVTQPLTTGP
-1328 DGSLTVSGFGDKPGD
+1328 DGTLTVDGFGDKPED
-1343 KLKYNVLYRLIETA
+1343 KLHYNVLYRLIETA

-1363 LDRANPPTVEFY
+1363 LDAANPPTVEFY
-1375 YHNDSQTAPAGYPDW
+1375 YHNESQDVPEGYPAW
-1390 ETVPKD
+1390 NTVEKG

-1450 KQDVVVNDPLAGKVT
+1450 KQDVVVNDPLAGKTNVT
-1465 VTVAAAQ
+1465 LLVRKWEGA
-1472 YNYGDCGSGT
+1472 GDT
-1482 PYEVPKGTVLTVRVR
+1482 TKVYPVPKGTEMTVTVYQPGFT
-1497 HAGWSG
+1497 ATQ
-1503 ENPSVY
+1503 NPSFYVDVGG
-1509 LSVPNNNNVQITPT
+1509 SSKQIQL
-1523 IRRPADDP
+1523 AV
-1531 NAIEFDYEAKYSVV
+1531 EK
-1545 LWVRTGHWDGYP
+1545 GDGYF
-1557 TFTCTYPGQST
+1557 TFRYTPQYNVKLIVNTTYHDGNITFNCTYPGQST

-1581 AEIERKPVGTIT
+1581 TEFAPEPAGTIT
-1593 LNADNGWTWNSE
+1593 LNAANSWTWNSE
-1605 DYRTEDGQKLP
+1605 EHKDMVLTQGQATKGDGTTIP
-1616 IHGKTEDGKE
+1616 
-1626 VWYSYYVKEITSGN
+1626 VWYSYYVCEIPNTSYPYAVSYSNKPGN
-1640 YGVTYSPSEG
+1640 DYT
-1650 GDPVAITSGTITV
+1650 AITSGTITV
-1663 TNTLPPPPA
+1663 TNTLLPPA
-1672 DVSVTVNKTWAG
+1672 DVSVTVKKTWAG
-1684 LGNWAEL
+1684 LGNLDKL
-1691 ETVHCEL
+1691 ETVNCEL
-1698 FQKTWASE
+1698 FRKAWASE
-1706 AEFREAQANGT
+1706 AEFQAAQENAP
-1717 LDQNVPYGMTE
+1717 LDYGVTYGMTE
-1728 EEIAALANGTL
+1728 EQIAALANGTL
-1739 KRVEKFTLN
+1739 KRMVAFTLN
-1748 SGDNWIWS
+1748 SGDNWTWS

-1775 KPGDYTVTYSPQ
+1775 EPSDYYAVTYSPQ

-1816 DEDITASTTN
+1816 DKDITASTTN
-1826 DSVEFTLYRIAQVD
+1826 DSVEFKLFRIAQVD
-1840 GQPVEGR
+1840 GQPVEGQ
-1847 TEYGPYSLTKADS
+1847 TEYGPYYLTKTGN
-1860 WKWNSKSAGLDLLA
+1860 WTWNSKTAGLDLLA

>member
-1 MSNLHSLST
+1 MSNLHQLST

-88 NGNLTCTLKEQTL
+88 DGNLTCTLKQQTL
-101 HHHASGCYSSPQPV
+101 HRHTPDCYSKSQPI

-138 TQPETLGH
+138 TLAETQGH
-146 THTSDCYP
+146 THGQDCYP
-154 TEFTPELV
+154 AEFTPELI
-162 CTQKDIPEHR
+162 CGQQELPEHR
-172 HTDVCYRRICE
+172 HTAACYTLTCQQQ
-183 LEEHT
+183 EHT
-188 HTDACV
+188 HTESCI
-194 SSHEAFLENLLT
+194 SSHQAFLNSIQEAT
-206 TGPTAGPEQP
+206 QEATQ
-216 TVEPETPT
+216 PET
-224 ADSQLPTEPQPEST
+224 
-238 EQPTVAPQPTEADAP
+238 
-253 TNPEAPTQE
+253 
-262 PPQEVTEPQEPSQ
+262 VTEPQEVTQPEAVTEPQVVTQPEAVTEPQVVTQPEDVTQPEEATEPKEPTQ
-275 EEEPPQ
+275 EEEPQ
-281 EEEPILPGAAQPPV
+281 APV
-295 MLLAP
+295 MLLARTAP
-300 AAPATV
+300 AAV
-306 AENAENTGS
+306 AENAGNTGP
-315 VKLVD
+315 VNLVD
-320 VATSWNVSSNSAE
+320 VATSLRVSSNSAE
-333 YVRGAEINGVW
+333 YVTGENINGQW

-354 LEFDVKTDGDEGDRH
+354 LEFDVETAGEQGDRH
-369 IIDRDGNSV
+369 IIDKNGNSV

-385 NLGIAEL
+385 NLGKAEL
-392 GDHVDYNVNYKF
+392 GRNVAYGTKYEF
-404 NPTLGNS
+404 KPTLGNS
-411 TYHFENESDGTIT
+411 TYHFVDNSDGTIT

-438 SGDITGSISLAAI
+438 SGDIHGIISVAAI
-451 VGKEDGKEDG
+451 VGKEDGKDDG

-470 IKINVDAGN
+470 IKIKVDAGN
-479 VKYPDDET
+479 VKYPDNET
-487 NKGKVEVSK
+487 NKGRVEVSK

-502 EGNKLLYTVVVSS
+502 EGDKLLYTVVVSS

-535 ALDGMGITG
+535 ALDSMGITG
-544 PKEVKLDGA
+544 PTDVKLDGA
-553 DYTGFTAT
+553 DYTNFETSSDS
-561 PNGTGKT
+561 TGKKN
-568 DISMT
+568 ISMT
-573 LQKLDGS
+573 LPQMDK
-580 DTHTIT
+580 TEKHTIT
-586 YVFEMAHRPETSTPV
+586 YVFTVANRPETSTPV

-611 DGGGKPV
+611 EGEGKPA
-618 KAEREFTVTVPD
+618 KAEREITVTVPD

-638 LEKSGDSWIGDNA
+638 LSKSRPWTQDD
-651 TVIRWTIKF
+651 TMVIPWTIKF
-660 NDTKKNIA
+660 NDTRMDIT
-668 GKVLEDTYMVK
+668 GKVLEDSYTVSK
-679 KFNADTSA
+679 SNGETETF
-687 APWDFDAAINDLA
+687 PWDFNGAIST
-700 HPMTVKVNGAEIPK
+700 MTVKVNGAEIPE

-725 NGSLKFTGTEEAP
+725 NGSLKFTGTEETP
-738 NTNSYEITY
+738 NTNAYEITY
-747 YMPVETF
+747 YMPTENF
-754 NSQWGAT
+754 NSQWGVT
-761 SMQNKVKVGDLE
+761 SVKNKAKVGELE
-773 KTAESYRSNN
+773 ATADDWKSNN
-783 NSVQKSSQGVEA
+783 NSVQKSSLGVEA
-795 AENNQV
+795 AENGQV

-806 TDINVTNVGFKAG
+806 TDINVTNVGFRVN

-825 TNPGDSTENLHYFDR
+825 TNPGNSTENLHYFDR
-840 NSIQISYNGSAWT
+840 DSIRISYNGITWT
-853 EGVDYSLEFYDR
+853 EGVDYNLKFYDR
-865 KDGTPTDGDA
+865 KDGAETTGNA
-875 TYMQVVLLKDIPAK
+875 TYMQVVLLKNITPQ
-889 GGYQQ
+889 GGYKQ

-899 EYTTFADSHD
+899 EYTTFAESHE

-933 SIIKADGS
+933 SIIKADGN
-941 GNTGETKVENF
+941 GITGTTKVENF
-952 NGDLTWKITAKIGDI
+952 NGELTWKITAKIGDI
-967 TKTRTVTVTD
+967 TKTKTVTVTD
-977 TLPSNV
+977 ALPSNV

-1009 GAISGE
+1009 GTISGE
-1015 NLNFTFSGTCQKNE
+1015 NLDFTFSGTCQKNE

-1040 RKGEQDIEANS
+1040 RKDGKDIEANS
-1051 TITLNLDCYL
+1051 TVTLNLDCCL
-1061 APDFVAGNDKAT
+1061 APDFVAENDSVI
-1073 LDNTAT
+1073 LDNTAE
-1079 GTTDE
+1079 GKTDK

-1111 RITTPDGQ
+1111 LITTPDGH

-1124 QVQINPQGKDL
+1124 EVQINPEGKDL
-1135 QPDSAEVYVVDDF
+1135 QPDSAEVYLVDDF
-1148 SYNPRK
+1148 SYNPKK

-1165 DSVKLYK
+1165 DSVKLYN
-1172 AKLREDG
+1172 ATLQADG
-1179 TLVKEGDALTAGWRM
+1179 TLAKEGDALTAGWRM

-1231 LTGYKEGLKDFWPDA
+1231 LTGHKEGLTSVWLEA
-1246 TNRAYFLTDP
+1246 TNRAYFLTEP
-1256 SQGSGGDI
+1256 SQGSGDQSIG
-1264 KDEKW
+1264 ESW
-1269 SIRGT
+1269 SISGT

-1306 EWKDGSTWSDV
+1306 EWKDGAWSNV
-1317 TTVTQPLKTGP
+1317 TTVTQPLTTGP
-1328 DGSLTVSGFGDKPGD
+1328 DGTLTVDGFGDEPED
-1343 KLKYNVLYRLIETA
+1343 TLHYNVLYRLIETKA
-1357 PAPGYL
+1357 APGYL
-1363 LDRANPPTVEFY
+1363 LDAANPPTVEFY
-1375 YHNDSQTAPAGYPDW
+1375 YHNDSQDVPEGYPAWD
-1390 ETVPKD
+1390 TVPKD

-1442 LMRVATEK
+1442 LWQIATEK
-1450 KQDVVVNDPLAGKVT
+1450 QQDVVVNDPLAGKVT

-1472 YNYGDCGSGT
+1472 YSYGDSGPGT
-1482 PYEVPKGTVLTVRVR
+1482 PYEVPKGTVLTVRVKQT
-1497 HAGWSG
+1497 GLSG
-1503 ENPSVY
+1503 FNPTVH
-1509 LSVPNNNNVQITPT
+1509 LSVPNNNDVQITPT

-1531 NAIEFDYEAKYSVV
+1531 DAIEFDYEAKYSVV

-1581 AEIERKPVGTIT
+1581 TGFAPEPVGTIT
-1593 LNADNGWTWNSE
+1593 LNADNNWTWNSE
-1605 DYRTEDGQKLP
+1605 GYLTKDGEKLLV
-1616 IHGKTEDGKE
+1616 HGTKDGKE
-1626 VWYSYYVKEITSGN
+1626 VWYSYYVCEIPDTSYPYAVSYSNKSGN
-1640 YGVTYSPSEG
+1640 GYT
-1650 GDPVAITSGTITV
+1650 AITSGTITV

-1684 LGNWAEL
+1684 LDNWADL
-1691 ETVHCEL
+1691 EKVNFKLIRRAWEHE
-1698 FQKTWASE
+1698 
-1706 AEFREAQANGT
+1706 
-1717 LDQNVPYGMTE
+1717 PTE
-1728 EEIAALANGTL
+1728 EERNTPENLAYDADLSQYSNLELVGEYILT
-1739 KRVEKFTLN
+1739 KEGGWT
-1748 SGDNWIWS
+1748 WS
-1756 KSNLPGGAD
+1756 KSDLPGGAD

-1775 KPGDYTVTYSPQ
+1775 QPGEYTVTYSPQ
-1787 VHSGEITV
+1787 VHEGTITV
-1795 TNTTEKKPTEIQ
+1795 TNTTTEKPTEIQ

-1826 DSVEFTLYRIAQVD
+1826 DSVEFKLYRIAKVGDGASETPTLVGTYQVT
-1840 GQPVEGR
+1840 R
-1847 TEYGPYSLTKADS
+1847 ADS
-1860 WKWNSKSAGLDLLA
+1860 WTWKSKDVPGLDLLA
-1874 KEYKE
+1874 MEYKDGQR
-1879 NKTYTYTYSIQEIVP
+1879 YTYSYSIQEIVP
-1894 EKAGYTA
+1894 ENAGYTA
-1901 TYWGGENLPENWSGV
+1901 TYWGGENPPENWSTV
-1916 TFSAELTPIQS
+1916 NFSTELTPIQS

-1939 KYQLPQT
+1939 KYELPQT

>member
-1 MSNLHSLST
+1 MSNLHSLSAI
-10 LAKQRKKRTLWR
+10 AKQRKKRALWH

-88 NGNLTCTLKEQTL
+88 DGNLTCTLKEQTL
-101 HHHASGCYSSPQPV
+101 HRHTQDCYSQPQPI
-115 CGLAEAAP
+115 CGQEP
-123 HAHEDACYTEGELTC
+123 CPAHQHSESCYTDGVLTC
-138 TQPETLGH
+138 TQPETSGH
-146 THTSDCYP
+146 THTPDCYP
-154 TEFTPELV
+154 DFQPQLICGQQEL
-162 CTQKDIPEHR
+162 PEHR
-172 HTDVCYRRICE
+172 HTAACYTLTCQQQ
-183 LEEHT
+183 EHT
-188 HTDACV
+188 HTESCI
-194 SSHEAFLENLLT
+194 SSHQAFLNSIQEAT
-206 TGPTAGPEQP
+206 QEATQPEKAPQP
-216 TVEPETPT
+216 EE
-224 ADSQLPTEPQPEST
+224 ATEPQE
-238 EQPTVAPQPTEADAP
+238 PTQ
-253 TNPEAPTQE
+253 PEAVTEPQVVTQPQEPTQPE
-262 PPQEVTEPQEPSQ
+262 TVTEPQEPSQ

-281 EEEPILPGAAQPPV
+281 EEEPTLPEAAQPPV
-295 MLLAP
+295 MLLAS

-315 VKLVD
+315 VNLRD
-320 VATSWNVSSNSAE
+320 VATSLTVSSNSAE
-333 YVRGAEINGVW
+333 YVPGATINGQW
-344 VDGAYRMTFN
+344 VDGAYKMTFN
-354 LEFDVKTDGDEGDRH
+354 LEFDVATAGDPGNH
-369 IIDRDGNSV
+369 YIIDKNKDSV
-378 SGTVFTY
+378 AGTVFTY
-385 NLGIAEL
+385 NLGKAEL
-392 GDHVDYNVNYKF
+392 GKNVAYGTKYEF

-411 TYHFENESDGTIT
+411 TYHFVDNPDGTIT

-438 SGDITGSISLAAI
+438 SGDIHGSISVAAI

-461 SVEHDTEGN
+461 SVEHDTEGS
-470 IKINVDAGN
+470 IKIKVDADK

-502 EGNKLLYTVVVSS
+502 EGDKLLYTVVVSS

-535 ALDGMGITG
+535 ALKITG
-544 PKEVKLDGA
+544 PEEVKVDGKNHT
-553 DYTGFTAT
+553 DYKT
-561 PNGTGKT
+561 NNSTGKT

-573 LQKLDGS
+573 LPQLKGS
-580 DTHTIT
+580 ETHTIT
-586 YVFEMAHRPETSTPV
+586 YVFTVTERPETSTPV
-601 KNKVHVESKP
+601 KNKVQVESKP
-611 DGGGKPV
+611 GENGKPA
-618 KAEREFTVTVPD
+618 KAEREITVTVPD
-630 KNQEPQIS
+630 KDAKPQIS
-638 LEKSGDSWIGDNA
+638 LSKSSPWTQDD
-651 TVIRWTIKF
+651 TMVIPWEIKF
-660 NDTKKNIA
+660 NDTKMDIT
-668 GKVLEDTYMVK
+668 GKVLEDSYTVSK
-679 KFNADTSA
+679 SNGETETIT
-687 APWDFDAAINDLA
+687 WDFNKAINDTA
-700 HPMTVKVNGAEIPK
+700 NPMTVEVNGVAIPK
-714 DQFAQHFTVQE
+714 DQFAQHFTVQPD
-725 NGSLKFTGTEEAP
+725 GSLKFTGTEEAP
-738 NTNSYEITY
+738 NKNAYKITY
-747 YMPVETF
+747 YMPTKDF
-754 NSQWGAT
+754 NSQWGVTFVKNKAKVDELEAT
-761 SMQNKVKVGDLE
+761 YDYWK
-773 KTAESYRSNN
+773 SNN

-795 AENNQV
+795 AENGQV

-819 DVIHDN
+819 NVIHDN
-825 TNPGDSTENLHYFDR
+825 TNPNNSTENLHYFDR
-840 NSIQISYNGSAWT
+840 TSIQISYNGTIWK
-853 EGVDYSLEFYDR
+853 ENDDYSLEFYDR
-865 KDGTPTDGDA
+865 KDGTPTDGNA
-875 TYMQVVLLKDIPAK
+875 TYMQVVLLKDIPAQ

-899 EYTTFADSHD
+899 EYTTFANSHE

-933 SIIKADGS
+933 SITKADGN
-941 GNTGETKVENF
+941 GNAGPTKVENF
-952 NGDLTWKITAKIGDI
+952 NGELTWKITAKIGDI
-967 TKTRTVTVTD
+967 TKTKTVTVTD
-977 TLPSNV
+977 ALPSNV

-1015 NLNFTFSGTCQKNE
+1015 NLDFTFSGTCQKNE

-1040 RKGEQDIEANS
+1040 RKGEQNIEANS
-1051 TITLNLDCYL
+1051 TITLNLDCCL
-1061 APDFVAGNDKAT
+1061 AQDFVAGNDKAN
-1073 LDNTAT
+1073 LVNTAE
-1079 GTTDE
+1079 GKTDD

-1097 KKKENVFENALSKK
+1097 KKKENVFENALSKEL
-1111 RITTPDGQ
+1111 ITTPDGH

-1135 QPDSAEVYVVDDF
+1135 QPDSAEVYLVDDF
-1148 SYNPRK
+1148 SYNPQK
-1154 GEYDLVFELVR
+1154 GKFDLVFELVR

-1172 AKLREDG
+1172 AKLQENG
-1179 TLVKEGDALTAGWRM
+1179 TLAKEGDALTAGWRM

-1231 LTGYKEGLKDFWPDA
+1231 LTGYKEGSTNVWLEA
-1246 TNRAYFLTDP
+1246 TNRAYFLTEP
-1256 SQGSGGDI
+1256 SQGSGDNTIGEEWKI
-1264 KDEKW
+1264 
-1269 SIRGT
+1269 SGT

-1306 EWKDGSTWSDV
+1306 EWKNDTWSDV
-1317 TTVTQPLKTGP
+1317 TTVQQPLTTGA
-1328 DGSLTVSGFGDKPGD
+1328 DGSLTVDGFGDEPED
-1343 KLKYNVLYRLIETA
+1343 KLHYNVLYRLIETA

-1390 ETVPKD
+1390 NTVPKD

-1450 KQDVVVNDPLAGKVT
+1450 KQDVVVNDPLAGKTNVT
-1465 VTVAAAQ
+1465 LLVRKWDGEGETTKV
-1472 YNYGDCGSGT
+1472 YS
-1482 PYEVPKGTVLTVRVR
+1482 VPKGTEMTVTVSQVGLT
-1497 HAGWSG
+1497 A
-1503 ENPSVY
+1503 ETNPSF
-1509 LSVPNNNNVQITPT
+1509 SVDVGGGSKQIYPDVEKGNGYFTFRYTPQYNVKLIVNTT
-1523 IRRPADDP
+1523 YYAG
-1531 NAIEFDYEAKYSVV
+1531 N
-1545 LWVRTGHWDGYP
+1545 P

-1581 AEIERKPVGTIT
+1581 TEFEPEPVGTIT
-1593 LNADNGWTWNSE
+1593 LNTANGWTWNSKG
-1605 DYRTEDGQKLP
+1605 YLTEDGKELLV
-1616 IHGKTEDGKE
+1616 HGTTEDNKE
-1626 VWYSYYVKEITSGN
+1626 VWYSYYVCEIPNTSYPYAVSYSNKPGN
-1640 YGVTYSPSEG
+1640 GYT
-1650 GDPVAITSGTITV
+1650 AITSGTITV
-1663 TNTLPPPPA
+1663 TNTLLLPA
-1672 DVSVTVNKTWAG
+1672 DVSVTVKKEWAG
-1684 LGNWAEL
+1684 LKNWADL
-1691 ETVHCEL
+1691 ETVNCEL
-1698 FQKTWASE
+1698 FQKTWASQ
-1706 AEFREAQANGT
+1706 AEFQAAQASGT
-1717 LDQNVPYGMTE
+1717 LDQNVTYGMTDAD
-1728 EEIAALANGTL
+1728 IAALANGTL
-1739 KRVEKFTLN
+1739 KRVQAFTLN
-1748 SGDNWIWS
+1748 SGDGWTWT

-1775 KPGDYTVTYSPQ
+1775 QPSDYYTVTYSPQ

-1795 TNTTEKKPTEIQ
+1795 TNTTTEKPTEIQ

-1816 DEDITASTTN
+1816 DTSTDAPTGT
-1826 DSVEFTLYRIAQVD
+1826 DSVEFTLYRIAQVN
-1840 GQPVEGR
+1840 GQPVEGQ
-1847 TEYGPYSLTKADS
+1847 TEYGPYSLTKTGN
-1860 WKWNSKSAGLDLLA
+1860 WTWNSTAAGLKLLA
-1874 KEYKE
+1874 MEYKE
-1879 NKTYTYTYSIQEIVP
+1879 GQTYTYSYYVQEIVP
-1894 EKAGYTA
+1894 GNAGYKA
-1901 TYWGGENLPENWSGV
+1901 TYGIVADMAGDSPTV
-1916 TFSAELTPIQS
+1916 IIKDELTPIQS